1 MSPPLPAPTPIM
13 TTRRTAILGAVLMAI
28 GPISM
33 AIYTPAMPELVKA
46 FGTTESAIKI
56 SLALYFAGFALA
68 QLVSGPAS
76 DAFGRKSAS
85 LVFLSIYLAGGLI
98 AVFAPSVEF
107 LLAARLIQGIGV
119 SVGMTVARAIVRDQF
134 IGSEASSILNL
145 IGIMLAI
152 GPAIGPTMGGLS
164 LAAFGWHSVFW
175 LMVGFGVISVVAVV
189 FFLRETTVPDRKLIR
204 PGNLVR
210 AYTEL
215 LRNKRFLFAA
225 LIMAGSVGALYAQ
238 ATMLS
243 FILINEVGLTP
254 TGFGLSM
261 LMQSGAYFSGSV
273 ALRFLV
279 KILGDRHSAIL
290 GLCCSGTGGTLMI
303 LSVFLLEPS
312 FITIMGPVA
321 VATFGIA
328 LITPYIVTAA
338 MAPFPHMAG
347 SASAMMGFIQMSS
360 GFIAGVVASLIGS
373 PLLAFGTVIPFMEF
387 MAIAGYIGFASFTRK
402 TA

>member
-13 TTRRTAILGAVLMAI
+13 TTRRTAILGALLMAI

-46 FGTTESAIKI
+46 FGTTEAAIKI

-76 DAFGRKSAS
+76 DAFGRKVAS
-85 LVFLSIYLAGGLI
+85 LVFLSIYLVGGLI

-189 FFLRETTVPDRKLIR
+189 FFLRETTVPDKKLVR
-204 PGNLVR
+204 PSNLVR
-210 AYTEL
+210 AYAEL

-225 LIMAGSVGALYAQ
+225 MIMAGSVGALYAQ

-290 GLCCSGTGGTLMI
+290 GLCCSGIGGTLMI

-312 FITIMGPVA
+312 FISIMGPVA

-338 MAPFPHMAG
+338 MAPFPHIAG

>member
-13 TTRRTAILGAVLMAI
+13 TTRRTAILGALLMAI

-33 AIYTPAMPELVKA
+33 AIYTPAMPELVNA
-46 FGTTESAIKI
+46 FGTTEAAIKI

-76 DAFGRKSAS
+76 DAFGRKAAS

-204 PGNLVR
+204 PSNLVR
-210 AYTEL
+210 AYAEL

-225 LIMAGSVGALYAQ
+225 MIMAGSVGALYAQ

-290 GLCCSGTGGTLMI
+290 GLCCSGIGGTLMI

-338 MAPFPHMAG
+338 MAPFPHIAG

-360 GFIAGVVASLIGS
+360 GFIAGVMASLIGS

>member
-1 MSPPLPAPTPIM
+1 MSFPLPAPSPIM
-13 TTRRTAILGAVLMAI
+13 TTRRTAMLGALLMAI

-46 FGTTESAIKI
+46 FGTTEAAVKM
-56 SLALYFAGFALA
+56 SLSLYFAGFALA
-68 QLVSGPAS
+68 QLISGPAS
-76 DAFGRKSAS
+76 DAFGRKAAS
-85 LVFLSIYLAGGLI
+85 LVFLSIYLFGGLV

-134 IGSEASSILNL
+134 VGSQASSILNL

-152 GPAIGPTMGGLS
+152 GPAVGPTLGGLS

-175 LMVGFGVISVVAVV
+175 LMVGFGVISVLAVV

-204 PGNLVR
+204 PGNLIK
-210 AYTEL
+210 AYREL
-215 LRNKRFLFAA
+215 LSNRRFICAA
-225 LIMAGSVGALYAQ
+225 LVMAGSVGALYAQ

-254 TGFGLSM
+254 TAFGLGM

-273 ALRFLV
+273 ALRFIV
-279 KILGDRHSAIL
+279 KILGDRHSAVL
-290 GLCCSGTGGTLMI
+290 GLCCSGIGGILMI
-303 LSVFLLEPS
+303 ISVFFLPLS
-312 FITIMGPVA
+312 FLTIMGPVA
-321 VATFGIA
+321 IATFGIA

-338 MAPFPHMAG
+338 MAPFPHIAG
-347 SASAMMGFIQMSS
+347 SASAMMGFIQMGS
-360 GFIAGVVASLIGS
+360 GFMGGVAASLIGS
-373 PLLAFGTVIPFMEF
+373 PLIAFGTVIPFMEF
-387 MAIAGYIGFASFTRK
+387 MAIAGYIGFVVATRK

>member
-1 MSPPLPAPTPIM
+1 MPPPLPAPTPIM
-13 TTRRTAILGAVLMAI
+13 TTRRTAILGALLMAI

-46 FGTTESAIKI
+46 FGTTEAAIKI

-76 DAFGRKSAS
+76 DAFGRKVAS
-85 LVFLSIYLAGGLI
+85 LVFLSIYLVGGLI

-145 IGIMLAI
+145 IGVMLAI

-210 AYTEL
+210 AYAEL

-290 GLCCSGTGGTLMI
+290 GLCCSGIGGTLMI

-338 MAPFPHMAG
+338 MAPFPHIAG

-360 GFIAGVVASLIGS
+360 GFIAGVMASLIGS

>member
-1 MSPPLPAPTPIM
+1 MSPPAPAPTPIM
-13 TTRRTAILGAVLMAI
+13 TTRRTAILGALLMAI

-46 FGTTESAIKI
+46 FGTTEAAIKI
-56 SLALYFAGFALA
+56 SLSLYFAGFALA

-76 DAFGRKSAS
+76 DAFGRKAAS

-134 IGSEASSILNL
+134 VGSEASSILNL

-175 LMVGFGVISVVAVV
+175 LMVGFGVISVIAVV

-210 AYTEL
+210 AYAEL

-225 LIMAGSVGALYAQ
+225 MIMAGSVGALYAQ

-290 GLCCSGTGGTLMI
+290 GLCCSGIGGTLMI
-303 LSVFLLEPS
+303 LSVFFLEPS

-338 MAPFPHMAG
+338 MAPFPHIAG

-360 GFIAGVVASLIGS
+360 GFIGGVAASLIGS

>member
-13 TTRRTAILGAVLMAI
+13 TTRRTAILGALLMAI

-46 FGTTESAIKI
+46 FGTTEAAIKI

-76 DAFGRKSAS
+76 DAFGRKVAS
-85 LVFLSIYLAGGLI
+85 LVFLLIYLAGGLI

-134 IGSEASSILNL
+134 VGSEASSILNL

-210 AYTEL
+210 AYAEL

-290 GLCCSGTGGTLMI
+290 GLCCSGIGGTLMI

-338 MAPFPHMAG
+338 MAPFPHIAG

>member
-1 MSPPLPAPTPIM
+1 
-13 TTRRTAILGAVLMAI
+13 MAI

-46 FGTTESAIKI
+46 FGTTEAAIKI

-76 DAFGRKSAS
+76 DAFGRKVAS

-210 AYTEL
+210 AYAEL

-290 GLCCSGTGGTLMI
+290 GLCCSGIGGTLMI

-338 MAPFPHMAG
+338 MAPFPHIAG

>member
-1 MSPPLPAPTPIM
+1 
-13 TTRRTAILGAVLMAI
+13 
-28 GPISM
+28 
-33 AIYTPAMPELVKA
+33 
-46 FGTTESAIKI
+46 
-56 SLALYFAGFALA
+56 
-68 QLVSGPAS
+68 
-76 DAFGRKSAS
+76 
-85 LVFLSIYLAGGLI
+85 
-98 AVFAPSVEF
+98 
-107 LLAARLIQGIGV
+107 
-119 SVGMTVARAIVRDQF
+119 MTVARAIVRDQF

-204 PGNLVR
+204 PSNLVR
-210 AYTEL
+210 AYAEL

-225 LIMAGSVGALYAQ
+225 MIMAGSVGALYAQ

-290 GLCCSGTGGTLMI
+290 GLCCSGIGGTLMI

-338 MAPFPHMAG
+338 MAPFPHIAG

-360 GFIAGVVASLIGS
+360 GFIAGVMASLIGS

>member
-13 TTRRTAILGAVLMAI
+13 TTRRTAILGALLMAI

-46 FGTTESAIKI
+46 FGTTEAAIKI

-76 DAFGRKSAS
+76 DAFGRKAAS

-189 FFLRETTVPDRKLIR
+189 FFLRETAVPDRKLIR

-210 AYTEL
+210 AYAEL

-225 LIMAGSVGALYAQ
+225 MIMAGSVGALYAQ

-290 GLCCSGTGGTLMI
+290 GLCCSGIGGTLMI

-338 MAPFPHMAG
+338 MAPFPHIAG

>member
-13 TTRRTAILGAVLMAI
+13 TTRRTAILGALLMAI

-46 FGTTESAIKI
+46 FGTTEAAIKI

-76 DAFGRKSAS
+76 DAFGRKVAS
-85 LVFLSIYLAGGLI
+85 LVFLSIYLVGGLI

-210 AYTEL
+210 AYAEL

-290 GLCCSGTGGTLMI
+290 GLCCSGIGGTLMI

-338 MAPFPHMAG
+338 MAPFPHIAG

>member
-13 TTRRTAILGAVLMAI
+13 TTRRTAILGALLMAI

-46 FGTTESAIKI
+46 FGTTEAAIKI

-76 DAFGRKSAS
+76 DAFGRKVAS
-85 LVFLSIYLAGGLI
+85 LVFLSIYLVGGLI

-210 AYTEL
+210 AYAEL
-215 LRNKRFLFAA
+215 LRNNRFLFAA

-290 GLCCSGTGGTLMI
+290 GLCCSGIGGTLMI

-338 MAPFPHMAG
+338 MAPFPHIAG

-387 MAIAGYIGFASFTRK
+387 MAIAGYIGFASFTHK

>member
-1 MSPPLPAPTPIM
+1 M
-13 TTRRTAILGAVLMAI
+13 TTRRTAILGALLMAI

-210 AYTEL
+210 AYAEL

-290 GLCCSGTGGTLMI
+290 GLCCSGIGGTLMI

>member
-1 MSPPLPAPTPIM
+1 M
-13 TTRRTAILGAVLMAI
+13 TTRRTAILGALLMAI

-46 FGTTESAIKI
+46 FGTTEAAIKI

-76 DAFGRKSAS
+76 DAFGRKVAS

-210 AYTEL
+210 AYAEL

-225 LIMAGSVGALYAQ
+225 MIMAGSVGALYAQ

-290 GLCCSGTGGTLMI
+290 GLCCSGIGGTLMI
-303 LSVFLLEPS
+303 LSVFFLEPS

-338 MAPFPHMAG
+338 MAPFPHIAG

>member
-13 TTRRTAILGAVLMAI
+13 TTRRTAILGALLMAI

-33 AIYTPAMPELVKA
+33 AIYTPAMPELVNA
-46 FGTTESAIKI
+46 FGTTEAAIKI

-76 DAFGRKSAS
+76 DAFGRKAAS

-189 FFLRETTVPDRKLIR
+189 FFLRETTVPDRKLVR
-204 PGNLVR
+204 PSNLVR
-210 AYTEL
+210 AYAEL

-225 LIMAGSVGALYAQ
+225 MIMAGSVGALYAQ

-290 GLCCSGTGGTLMI
+290 GLCCSGIGGTLMI

-338 MAPFPHMAG
+338 MAPFPHIAG

-360 GFIAGVVASLIGS
+360 GFIAGVMASLIGS

>member
-13 TTRRTAILGAVLMAI
+13 TTRRTAILGALLMAI

-33 AIYTPAMPELVKA
+33 AIYTPAMPELVNA
-46 FGTTESAIKI
+46 FGTTEAAIKI

-76 DAFGRKSAS
+76 DAFGRKAAS

-204 PGNLVR
+204 PSNLVR
-210 AYTEL
+210 AYAEL

-225 LIMAGSVGALYAQ
+225 MIMAGSVGALYAQ

-290 GLCCSGTGGTLMI
+290 GLCCSGIGGTLMI

-338 MAPFPHMAG
+338 MAPFPHIAG

>member
-1 MSPPLPAPTPIM
+1 M
-13 TTRRTAILGAVLMAI
+13 TTRRTAILGALLMAI

-33 AIYTPAMPELVKA
+33 AIYTPAMPELVNA
-46 FGTTESAIKI
+46 FGTTEAAIKI

-76 DAFGRKSAS
+76 DAFGRKAAS

-98 AVFAPSVEF
+98 AVSAPSVEF

-204 PGNLVR
+204 PSNLVR
-210 AYTEL
+210 AYAEL

-225 LIMAGSVGALYAQ
+225 MIMAGSVGALYAQ

-290 GLCCSGTGGTLMI
+290 GLCCSGIGGTLMI

-338 MAPFPHMAG
+338 MAPFPHIAG

>member
-1 MSPPLPAPTPIM
+1 MSSPLPAPTPIM
-13 TTRRTAILGAVLMAI
+13 TTRRTAILGALLMAI

-33 AIYTPAMPELVKA
+33 AIYTPAMPELVQA
-46 FGTTESAIKI
+46 FGTTEAAIKI
-56 SLALYFAGFALA
+56 SLSLYFAGFALA
-68 QLVSGPAS
+68 QLISGPAS
-76 DAFGRKSAS
+76 DAFGRKAAS
-85 LVFLSIYLAGGLI
+85 LAFLSIYLVGGLL

-134 IGSEASSILNL
+134 VGPEASSILNL

-152 GPAIGPTMGGLS
+152 GPAIGPTIGGLS

-175 LMVGFGVISVVAVV
+175 LMVGFGVISVLAIV
-189 FFLRETTVPDRKLIR
+189 FCLRETSVPDRKLIR
-204 PGNLVR
+204 PANLFK
-210 AYTEL
+210 AYAEL
-215 LRNKRFLFAA
+215 LANRRFLFAA
-225 LIMAGSVGALYAQ
+225 LVMAGSVGALYAQ

-254 TGFGLSM
+254 TAFGLSM

-273 ALRFLV
+273 ALRYLV
-279 KILGDRHSAIL
+279 KIFGERHCAVL
-290 GLCCSGTGGTLMI
+290 GLCCSGIGGTLMI
-303 LSVFLLEPS
+303 LSVFFLPPS

-328 LITPYIVTAA
+328 LITPFIVTAA
-338 MAPFPHMAG
+338 MAPFPHIAG

-360 GFIAGVVASLIGS
+360 GFIGGVAASLIGS
-373 PLLAFGTVIPFMEF
+373 PLIAFGTVIPFMEF
-387 MAIAGYIGFASFTRK
+387 MAIAGYIGFATLTRK

>member
-1 MSPPLPAPTPIM
+1 MSPPLPTPTPIM
-13 TTRRTAILGAVLMAI
+13 TTRRTAILGALLMAI

-46 FGTTESAIKI
+46 FGTTEAAIKI

-76 DAFGRKSAS
+76 DAFGRKVAS

-189 FFLRETTVPDRKLIR
+189 FFLRETTVPDRKRIR

-210 AYTEL
+210 AYAEL

-243 FILINEVGLTP
+243 FILINDVGLTP

-290 GLCCSGTGGTLMI
+290 GLCCSGIGGTLMI

-338 MAPFPHMAG
+338 MAPFPHIAG

>member
-1 MSPPLPAPTPIM
+1 M
-13 TTRRTAILGAVLMAI
+13 TTRRTAILGALLMAI

-46 FGTTESAIKI
+46 FGTTEAAIKI

-76 DAFGRKSAS
+76 DAFGRKVAS
-85 LVFLSIYLAGGLI
+85 LVFLSIYLVGGLI

-210 AYTEL
+210 AYAEL

-290 GLCCSGTGGTLMI
+290 GLCCSGIGGTLMI

-338 MAPFPHMAG
+338 MAPFPHIAG

>member
-1 MSPPLPAPTPIM
+1 MSFPMPAPSPIM
-13 TTRRTAILGAVLMAI
+13 TTRRTAILGALLMAI

-46 FGTTESAIKI
+46 FGTTEAAIKM
-56 SLALYFAGFALA
+56 SLSLYFAGFALA
-68 QLVSGPAS
+68 QLISGPAS
-76 DAFGRKSAS
+76 DAFGRKAAS
-85 LVFLSIYLAGGLI
+85 LVFLSIYLAGGLV

-107 LLAARLIQGIGV
+107 LLAARLIQGVGV

-134 IGSEASSILNL
+134 VGSEASSILNL

-152 GPAIGPTMGGLS
+152 GPAIGPTIGGLS
-164 LAAFGWHSVFW
+164 LAASGWHSVFW
-175 LMVGFGVISVVAVV
+175 LMVGFGIISVLAVV
-189 FFLRETTVPDRKLIR
+189 FCLRETTVPNRKLIR
-204 PGNLVR
+204 PANLIK
-210 AYTEL
+210 AYREVL
-215 LRNKRFLFAA
+215 SNKRFIFAA
-225 LIMAGSVGALYAQ
+225 LVMAGSVGALYAQ

-254 TGFGLSM
+254 TAFGLSM

-279 KILGDRHSAIL
+279 KALGDRHSAIL
-290 GLCCSGTGGTLMI
+290 GLCCSGIGGILMI
-303 LSVFLLEPS
+303 LSVFLLPPS

-321 VATFGIA
+321 IATFGIA

-338 MAPFPHMAG
+338 MAPFPHIAG

-360 GFIAGVVASLIGS
+360 GFIGGVAASLIGS
-373 PLLAFGTVIPFMEF
+373 PLIAFGTVIPFMEF
-387 MAIAGYIGFASFTRK
+387 MAIAGYIGFATLTRK
-402 TA
+402 AA

>member
-1 MSPPLPAPTPIM
+1 M
-13 TTRRTAILGAVLMAI
+13 TTRRTAILGALLMAI

-46 FGTTESAIKI
+46 FGTTEAAIKI

-76 DAFGRKSAS
+76 DAFGRKVAS
-85 LVFLSIYLAGGLI
+85 LVFLSIYLVGGLI

-204 PGNLVR
+204 PSNLVR
-210 AYTEL
+210 AYAEL

-225 LIMAGSVGALYAQ
+225 MIMAGSVGALYAQ

-290 GLCCSGTGGTLMI
+290 GLCCSGIGGTLMI
-303 LSVFLLEPS
+303 LSVFFLEPS

-338 MAPFPHMAG
+338 MAPFPHIAG

>member
-1 MSPPLPAPTPIM
+1 M
-13 TTRRTAILGAVLMAI
+13 TTRRTAILGALLMAI

-46 FGTTESAIKI
+46 FGTTEAAIKI

-76 DAFGRKSAS
+76 DAFGRKVAS

-210 AYTEL
+210 AYAEL

-290 GLCCSGTGGTLMI
+290 GLCCSGIGGTLMI

-338 MAPFPHMAG
+338 MAPFPHIAG

>member
-13 TTRRTAILGAVLMAI
+13 TTRRTAILGALLMAI

-76 DAFGRKSAS
+76 DAFGRKVAS

-175 LMVGFGVISVVAVV
+175 LMVGFGGVSVVAVV
-189 FFLRETTVPDRKLIR
+189 FFLLETTVPDRKLIR

-210 AYTEL
+210 AYAEL

-225 LIMAGSVGALYAQ
+225 MIMAGSVGALYAQ

-290 GLCCSGTGGTLMI
+290 GLCCSGIGGTFMI

-338 MAPFPHMAG
+338 MAPFPHIAG

>member
-1 MSPPLPAPTPIM
+1 M
-13 TTRRTAILGAVLMAI
+13 TTRRTAILGALLMAI

-46 FGTTESAIKI
+46 FGTTEAAIKI

-76 DAFGRKSAS
+76 DAFGRKVAS

-204 PGNLVR
+204 PSNLVR
-210 AYTEL
+210 AYAEL

-225 LIMAGSVGALYAQ
+225 MIMAGSVGALYAQ

-290 GLCCSGTGGTLMI
+290 GLCCSGIGGTLMI

-338 MAPFPHMAG
+338 MAPFPHIAG

>member
-1 MSPPLPAPTPIM
+1 MSPPPAAPSPIM
-13 TTRRTAILGAVLMAI
+13 TTRRTAMLGALLMAI

-46 FGTTESAIKI
+46 FGTTEAAVKM
-56 SLALYFAGFALA
+56 SLSLYFAGFALA
-68 QLVSGPAS
+68 QLISGPSS
-76 DAFGRKSAS
+76 DAFGRKAAS
-85 LVFLSIYLAGGLI
+85 LVFLSIYLFGGLV

-134 IGSEASSILNL
+134 VGSEASSILNL

-152 GPAIGPTMGGLS
+152 GPAIGPTIGGLS

-175 LMVGFGVISVVAVV
+175 LMVGFGIISVLAVV

-204 PGNLVR
+204 PGNLIK
-210 AYTEL
+210 AYREL
-215 LRNKRFLFAA
+215 LSDRRFMFAA
-225 LIMAGSVGALYAQ
+225 LVMGGSVGALYAQ

-243 FILINEVGLTP
+243 FILINKVGLTP
-254 TGFGLSM
+254 TAFGLGM

-273 ALRFLV
+273 ALRFIV
-279 KILGDRHSAIL
+279 KTLGDRHCAVL
-290 GLCCSGTGGTLMI
+290 GLCCSGTGGILMI
-303 LSVFLLEPS
+303 ISVFFLPVS
-312 FITIMGPVA
+312 FLTIMGPVA
-321 VATFGIA
+321 IATFGIA

-338 MAPFPHMAG
+338 MAPFPHIAG

-360 GFIAGVVASLIGS
+360 GFMGGVAASLIGS
-373 PLLAFGTVIPFMEF
+373 PLIAFGTVIPFMEF
-387 MAIAGYIGFASFTRK
+387 MAIAGYIGFVIATRK

>member
-13 TTRRTAILGAVLMAI
+13 TTRRTAILGALLMAI

-33 AIYTPAMPELVKA
+33 AIYTPAMPELVNA
-46 FGTTESAIKI
+46 FGTTEAAIKI

-76 DAFGRKSAS
+76 DAFGRKAAS

-98 AVFAPSVEF
+98 AVSAPSVEF

-204 PGNLVR
+204 PSNLVR
-210 AYTEL
+210 AYAEL

-225 LIMAGSVGALYAQ
+225 MIMAGSVGALYAQ

-290 GLCCSGTGGTLMI
+290 GLCCSGIGGTLMI

-338 MAPFPHMAG
+338 MAPFPHIAG

>member
-1 MSPPLPAPTPIM
+1 M
-13 TTRRTAILGAVLMAI
+13 TTRRTAILGALLMAI

-85 LVFLSIYLAGGLI
+85 LFFLSIYLAGGLI

-210 AYTEL
+210 AYAEL

-279 KILGDRHSAIL
+279 KILGDRHSAML
-290 GLCCSGTGGTLMI
+290 GLCCSGIGGTLMI

>member
-1 MSPPLPAPTPIM
+1 MPPPLPAPTPIM
-13 TTRRTAILGAVLMAI
+13 TTRRTAILGALLMAI

-85 LVFLSIYLAGGLI
+85 LFFLSIYLAGGLI

-210 AYTEL
+210 AYAEL

-279 KILGDRHSAIL
+279 KILGDRHSAML
-290 GLCCSGTGGTLMI
+290 GLCCSGIGGTLMI

>member
-1 MSPPLPAPTPIM
+1 MPPPLPAPTPIM
-13 TTRRTAILGAVLMAI
+13 TTRRTAILGALLMAI

-46 FGTTESAIKI
+46 FGTTEAAIKI

-76 DAFGRKSAS
+76 DAFGRKVAS

-175 LMVGFGVISVVAVV
+175 LMVGFGIISVVAVV
-189 FFLRETTVPDRKLIR
+189 FFLRETTTPDRKLIR

-210 AYTEL
+210 AYAEL

>member
-13 TTRRTAILGAVLMAI
+13 TTRRTAILGALLMAI

-46 FGTTESAIKI
+46 FGTTEAAIKI

-76 DAFGRKSAS
+76 DAFGRKVAS
-85 LVFLSIYLAGGLI
+85 LVFLSIYLVGGLI

-210 AYTEL
+210 AYAEL
-215 LRNKRFLFAA
+215 LRNNRFLFAA

-290 GLCCSGTGGTLMI
+290 GLCCSGIGGTLMI

-338 MAPFPHMAG
+338 MAPFPHIAG

>member
-1 MSPPLPAPTPIM
+1 M
-13 TTRRTAILGAVLMAI
+13 TTRRTAILGALLMAI

-33 AIYTPAMPELVKA
+33 AIYTPAMPELVNA
-46 FGTTESAIKI
+46 FGTTEAAIKI

-76 DAFGRKSAS
+76 DAFGRKAAS

-210 AYTEL
+210 AYAEL

-225 LIMAGSVGALYAQ
+225 MIMAGSVGALYAQ

-290 GLCCSGTGGTLMI
+290 GLCCSGIGGTLMI

-338 MAPFPHMAG
+338 MAPFPHIAG

>member
-13 TTRRTAILGAVLMAI
+13 TTRRTAILGALLMAI

-46 FGTTESAIKI
+46 FGTTEAAIKI

-76 DAFGRKSAS
+76 DAFGRKVAS
-85 LVFLSIYLAGGLI
+85 LVFLSIYLVGGLI

-204 PGNLVR
+204 PSNLVR
-210 AYTEL
+210 AYAEL

-225 LIMAGSVGALYAQ
+225 MIMAGSVGALYAQ

-290 GLCCSGTGGTLMI
+290 GLCCSGIGGTLMI
-303 LSVFLLEPS
+303 LSVFFLEPS

-338 MAPFPHMAG
+338 MAPFPHIAG

>member
-1 MSPPLPAPTPIM
+1 M
-13 TTRRTAILGAVLMAI
+13 TTRRTAILGALLMAI

-33 AIYTPAMPELVKA
+33 AIYTPAMPELVNA
-46 FGTTESAIKI
+46 FGTTEAAIKI

-76 DAFGRKSAS
+76 DAFGRKAAS

-204 PGNLVR
+204 PSNLVR
-210 AYTEL
+210 AYAEL

-225 LIMAGSVGALYAQ
+225 MIMAGSVGALYAQ

-290 GLCCSGTGGTLMI
+290 GLCCSGIGGTLMI

-338 MAPFPHMAG
+338 MAPFPHIAG

>member
-1 MSPPLPAPTPIM
+1 M
-13 TTRRTAILGAVLMAI
+13 TTRRTAILGALLMAI

-33 AIYTPAMPELVKA
+33 AIYTPAMPELVNA
-46 FGTTESAIKI
+46 FDTTEAAIKI

-76 DAFGRKSAS
+76 DAFGRKAAS

-204 PGNLVR
+204 PSNLVR
-210 AYTEL
+210 AYAEL

-225 LIMAGSVGALYAQ
+225 MIMAGSVGALYAQ

-290 GLCCSGTGGTLMI
+290 GLCCSGIGGTLMI

-338 MAPFPHMAG
+338 MAPFPHIAG

-360 GFIAGVVASLIGS
+360 GFIAGVMASLIGS